1 MKTLTRTIIVFVA
14 LSLITAGFASTQ
26 IASDEE
32 ALTAQRQAE
41 VAQKQVEAAQK
52 QAEAAKRQ
60 AEASLRQ
67 VAVAQQSIPGPP
79 PEPPAPPVMPSLGLL
94 EDTLSVLDRRLS
106 SWPRSGSTGAVLVIP
121 SEQIKTEDLVAVIED
136 MNVMARIFEK
146 NLQQARISTARGG
159 LFLSGDYMFGTLLG
173 RGRGAMQSMYLQ
185 GYGALFLMKVDF
197 PLSPPPQ
204 VEQEKETKK
213 ENGADPVWTEM
224 KREMFEPEESRRR
237 RTDRSEQKKYDAE
250 KVENLK
256 ATLVKALKHA
266 ANIRSLKP
274 DESVVLTITGSG
286 QSAGDAMI
294 VTTKAIVVNGE
305 NTRIVKESVPGGAG
319 FTSHTVLV
327 IRTKKSDIDSF
338 AKGDLDF
345 DQFRQRTQMFTY
357 PLLGGAAERGGPF
370 DLYIR

>member
-1 MKTLTRTIIVFVA
+1 MIVFGAVNLIAAGSVFAGNVA
-14 LSLITAGFASTQ
+14 
-26 IASDEE
+26 DEE
-32 ALTAQRQAE
+32 ISDAVEIQVKQADL
-41 VAQKQVEAAQK
+41 AQK
-52 QAEAAKRQ
+52 QAELVQKQ
-60 AEASLRQ
+60 AVNSSRRSDPVISLRR
-67 VAVAQQSIPGPP
+67 
-79 PEPPAPPVMPSLGLL
+79 SLLL
-94 EDTLSVLDRRLS
+94 GS
-106 SWPRSGSTGAVLVIP
+106 RSGSTGTVLVIP
-121 SEQIKTEDLVAVIED
+121 LAEIKAEEIIAVTED

-146 NLQQARISTARGG
+146 NLQQAHIATARGG
-159 LFLSGDYMFGTLLG
+159 LFLSGDYVFGTLLG

-204 VEQEKETKK
+204 VEQEKETKQ
-213 ENGADPVWTEM
+213 EEDTDPVWMEM
-224 KREMFEPEESRRR
+224 KQEMFEPEESRRR

-256 ATLVKALKHA
+256 TTLVKALKHA